1 MGAIWKTGFKLN
13 RSYGNRPSNDTSH
26 RSAKAS
32 GASSQQ
38 AAVENIDSNQKSV
51 SGARMSVGFSSGK
64 RRGSTLQE

>member
-38 AAVENIDSNQKSV
+38 AAVENIDSNQNPSV
-51 SGARMSVGFSSGK
+51 EPG
-64 RRGSTLQE
+64 